1 MDYNQEGQKK
11 DRKSLLLAA
20 LAILALLNVVL
31 IYFFYKEREK
41 NKEQETVIAA
51 KTEEVVATK
60 MKLDSIS
67 AQLDAKI
74 AEIQQLGGQVDSLIT
89 LKQQLERDKAAL
101 RSASSAASVDVSK
114 YKQKIAN
121 YEAVLAQKDQEI
133 TKLKEELGIV
143 TAQNQELSTKVTGLE
158 GEKETLQRTQR
169 SFEDSVGS
177 LSAKNR
183 ELAEKVTIASALKA
197 EKIAVN
203 AVSSKG
209 KERDGGAYRA
219 KRIDKLKVDFD
230 LAANPISRD
239 GEREVFLRILDPEGA
254 VMADMATGSGT
265 FVYGGRETV
274 YTAKQNLNYSNDGSQ
289 GSIIYSRGGI
299 PLKKG
304 DHTIELYCDGFRI
317 GSTTF
322 KVR

>member
-1 MDYNQEGQKK
+1 MDYNQGQKN

-51 KTEEVVATK
+51 KTEELVSTK

-67 AQLDAKI
+67 AQLDSKI
-74 AEIQQLGGQVDSLIT
+74 AEIQQLGGQVDSLIA
-89 LKQQLERDKAAL
+89 LKQQIERDKAAL
-101 RSASSAASVDVSK
+101 KSASTAASVDVSR
-114 YKQKIAN
+114 YKQKIRE
-121 YEAVLAQKDQEI
+121 YEAILNQKDQDI
-133 TKLKEELGIV
+133 AKLKEELGIV
-143 TAQNQELSTKVTGLE
+143 TAQNQELASKVTGLE
-158 GEKETLQRTQR
+158 GEKQTLQK
-169 SFEDSVGS
+169 SFEDSVGT
-177 LSAKNR
+177 LSNKNR

-209 KERDGGAYRA
+209 KERDGGSYRA

-230 LAANPISRD
+230 LAANPISPN
-239 GEREVFLRILDPEGA
+239 GEREIYLRILDPEGA

-265 FVYGGRETV
+265 FVYQGRETV
-274 YTAKQNLNYSNDGSQ
+274 YTAKQTLDYSNEGSQ

-304 DHTIELYCDGFRI
+304 EHTIELYCQGFRI
-317 GSTTF
+317 GSTVF
-322 KVR
+322 KVK

>member
-1 MDYNQEGQKK
+1 MDYNQGQKN

-74 AEIQQLGGQVDSLIT
+74 EEIQQLGGQVDSLIT
-89 LKQQLERDKAAL
+89 LKQQLDRDRAAL
-101 RSASSAASVDVSK
+101 KNAATSASVDVSK
-114 YKQKIAN
+114 YKQKIAQ
-121 YEAVLAQKDQEI
+121 YEAILVQKDQDI
-133 TKLKEELGIV
+133 AKLKEELGIV
-143 TAQNQELSTKVTGLE
+143 TAQNQELSSKVTGLE
-158 GEKETLQRTQR
+158 GEKATLQKT
-169 SFEDSVGS
+169 FDDSVGN
-177 LSAKNR
+177 LSTKNR

-197 EKIAVN
+197 EKIEVN

-209 KERDGGAYRA
+209 KERDGGSYRA

-230 LAANPISRD
+230 LAANPIAKNGNRD
-239 GEREVFLRILDPEGA
+239 VYLRILDPEGA

-274 YTAKQNLNYSNDGSQ
+274 YTAKQGLNYSNDGSQ

-304 DHTIELYCDGFRI
+304 EHTIELYCEGFRI

-322 KVR
+322 KVK

>member
-1 MDYNQEGQKK
+1 MDYNQGQKK
-11 DRKSLLLAA
+11 DHKSLLLAA

-41 NKEQETVIAA
+41 NKEQETVIAV

-67 AQLDAKI
+67 VQLDAKI
-74 AEIQQLGGQVDSLIT
+74 AEIQQLGGQVDSLIS
-89 LKQQLERDKAAL
+89 LKQQLDRDRAAL
-101 RSASSAASVDVSK
+101 RSSANAASVDVSK
-114 YKQKIAN
+114 YKQKIKE
-121 YEAVLAQKDQEI
+121 YEAILVAKDTEI

-158 GEKETLQRTQR
+158 EEKTTIRRTY
-169 SFEDSVGS
+169 EDSVGNLTS
-177 LSAKNR
+177 RNR

-219 KRIDKLKVDFD
+219 KRIDKLKVDFN
-230 LAANPISRD
+230 LAPNPISRD
-239 GEREVFLRILDPEGA
+239 GEREIYLRILDPEGA

-265 FVYGGRETV
+265 FIYGGRETV
-274 YTAKQNLNYSNDGSQ
+274 YTAKQSINYSNDGAQ
-289 GSIIYSRGGI
+289 GSIIYTRGES
-299 PLKKG
+299 L
-304 DHTIELYCDGFRI
+304 
-317 GSTTF
+317 
-322 KVR
+322 

>member
-1 MDYNQEGQKK
+1 MDYNQGQKK

-51 KTEEVVATK
+51 KTEEVVAAK

-74 AEIQQLGGQVDSLIT
+74 AEIQQLGGQVDSLIS
-89 LKQQLERDKAAL
+89 LKQQLEKDKAAL
-101 RSASSAASVDVSK
+101 RSASSAASVDISK

-121 YEAVLAQKDQEI
+121 YEAILVQKDSDI
-133 TKLKEELGIV
+133 AKLKEELGIV
-143 TAQNQELSTKVTGLE
+143 TAQNQELSSKVTGLE
-158 GEKETLQRTQR
+158 GEKASLQRT
-169 SFEDSVGS
+169 FEDSVGQ
-177 LSAKNR
+177 LSNKNR

-230 LAANPISRD
+230 LAANPISPN
-239 GEREVFLRILDPEGA
+239 GEREVYLRILDPEGA

-265 FVYGGRETV
+265 FVYSGRETV
-274 YTAKQNLNYSNDGSQ
+274 YTAKQTLNYSNEGSQ

-304 DHTIELYCDGFRI
+304 EHTIELYCQGFRI

-322 KVR
+322 KVK

>member
-1 MDYNQEGQKK
+1 MDYNQGQKK

-74 AEIQQLGGQVDSLIT
+74 AEIQQLGGQVDSLIA
-89 LKQQLERDKAAL
+89 LKQQLDRDKAAL
-101 RSASSAASVDVSK
+101 RSASSAAKVDLSK
-114 YKQKIAN
+114 YKEKIKE
-121 YEAVLAQKDQEI
+121 YEAVLAQKDQDI
-133 TKLKEELGIV
+133 AKLKEELGIV

-158 GEKETLQRTQR
+158 GEKANLQRT
-169 SFEDSVGS
+169 FDDSVGS
-177 LSAKNR
+177 LSTKNR

-209 KERDGGAYRA
+209 KERDGGTYRA

-230 LAANPISRD
+230 LAANPISQS
-239 GEREVFLRILDPEGA
+239 GEREVYLRILDPEGA

-265 FVYGGRETV
+265 FMYGGRETV
-274 YTAKQNLNYSNDGSQ
+274 YTAKQRLNYSNDGSQ
-289 GSIIYSRGGI
+289 GSIIYSRAGI

-304 DHTIELYCDGFRI
+304 DHTIELYAEGFRI

>member
-1 MDYNQEGQKK
+1 MDYNQGQKK

-51 KTEEVVATK
+51 KTEEVVAAK

-74 AEIQQLGGQVDSLIT
+74 AEIQQLGGQVDSLVS
-89 LKQQLERDKAAL
+89 LKQQLEKDKAAL
-101 RSASSAASVDVSK
+101 RNASSAASVDISK

-121 YEAVLAQKDQEI
+121 YEAILVQKDSDI
-133 TKLKEELGIV
+133 AKLKEELGIV
-143 TAQNQELSTKVTGLE
+143 TAQNQELSSKVTGLE
-158 GEKETLQRTQR
+158 GEKASLQRTY
-169 SFEDSVGS
+169 EDSVGQ
-177 LSAKNR
+177 LSTKNR

-230 LAANPISRD
+230 LAANPISPN
-239 GEREVFLRILDPEGA
+239 GEREVYLRILDPEGA

-265 FVYGGRETV
+265 FVYSGRETV
-274 YTAKQNLNYSNDGSQ
+274 YTAKQTLNYSNEGSQ

-304 DHTIELYCDGFRI
+304 EHTIELYCQGFRI

>member
-1 MDYNQEGQKK
+1 MDYNQGQKN

-67 AQLDAKI
+67 TQLDAKI
-74 AEIQQLGGQVDSLIT
+74 AEIQQLGGKVDSLIM
-89 LKQQLERDKAAL
+89 LKQQLDRDRTAL
-101 RSASSAASVDVSK
+101 KNTSTSGSVDVSK

-121 YEAVLAQKDQEI
+121 YEAILAQKDQYI
-133 TKLKEELGIV
+133 AKLKEELGIV
-143 TAQNQELSTKVTGLE
+143 TAQNQELSSKITGLE
-158 GEKETLQRTQR
+158 EEKVTLQKT
-169 SFEDSVGS
+169 FEDSVDN
-177 LSAKNR
+177 LSNKNK
-183 ELAEKVTIASALKA
+183 ELSEKVTIASALKA
-197 EKIAVN
+197 EKIEVN

-209 KERDGGAYRA
+209 KERDGGSYRA

-230 LAANPISRD
+230 LAANPIAKN
-239 GEREVFLRILDPEGA
+239 GNREVYLRILDPEGA

-274 YTAKQNLNYSNDGSQ
+274 YTAKQALNYSTDGSQ

-304 DHTIELYCDGFRI
+304 EHIIELYCEGFRI

-322 KVR
+322 KVK

>member
-1 MDYNQEGQKK
+1 MDYNQGQKK

-41 NKEQETVIAA
+41 NKEQETVITA
-51 KTEEVVATK
+51 KTEEVVAAK

-74 AEIQQLGGQVDSLIT
+74 AEIQQLGGQVDSLVS
-89 LKQQLERDKAAL
+89 LKQQLEKDKAAL
-101 RSASSAASVDVSK
+101 RNASSAASVDISK

-121 YEAVLAQKDQEI
+121 YEAILVQKDSDI
-133 TKLKEELGIV
+133 AKLKEELGIV
-143 TAQNQELSTKVTGLE
+143 TAQNQELNTKVSGLE
-158 GEKETLQRTQR
+158 GEKVTLQKT
-169 SFEDSVGS
+169 FEDSVGS
-177 LSAKNR
+177 LSNKNR

-203 AVSSKG
+203 AVSAKG

-230 LAANPISRD
+230 LAANPISPNGD
-239 GEREVFLRILDPEGA
+239 REVYLRILDPEGA

-265 FVYGGRETV
+265 FVYAGRETV
-274 YTAKQNLNYSNDGSQ
+274 YTAKQNLNYNNEGSQ

-304 DHTIELYCDGFRI
+304 EHTIELYCQGFRI
-317 GSTTF
+317 GTTTF

>member
-1 MDYNQEGQKK
+1 MDYNQGQKN

-51 KTEEVVATK
+51 KTEELVSTK

-74 AEIQQLGGQVDSLIT
+74 AEIQQLGGQVDSLIA
-89 LKQQLERDKAAL
+89 LKQQIERDKAAL
-101 RSASSAASVDVSK
+101 KSASTAASVDVSR
-114 YKQKIAN
+114 YKQKIRE
-121 YEAVLAQKDQEI
+121 YEAILNQKDQDI
-133 TKLKEELGIV
+133 AKLKEELGIV
-143 TAQNQELSTKVTGLE
+143 TAQNQELASKVTGLE
-158 GEKETLQRTQR
+158 GEKQNLQK
-169 SFEDSVGS
+169 SFEDSVGT
-177 LSAKNR
+177 LSNKNR

-203 AVSSKG
+203 AVSAKG
-209 KERDGGAYRA
+209 KERDGGSYRA

-230 LAANPISRD
+230 LAANPISPN
-239 GEREVFLRILDPEGA
+239 GEREIYLRILDPEGA

-265 FVYGGRETV
+265 FVYQGRETV
-274 YTAKQNLNYSNDGSQ
+274 YTAKQTLDYSNEGSQ

-304 DHTIELYCDGFRI
+304 EHTIELYCQGFRI
-317 GSTTF
+317 GSTVF
-322 KVR
+322 KVK

>member
-1 MDYNQEGQKK
+1 MDYNQGQKN

-67 AQLDAKI
+67 AQLDLKI

-89 LKQQLERDKAAL
+89 LKQQLDRDRAAL
-101 RSASSAASVDVSK
+101 KNSATAASVDVSK

-121 YEAVLAQKDQEI
+121 YEAILAQKDQDI
-133 TKLKEELGIV
+133 AKLKEELGIV
-143 TAQNQELSTKVTGLE
+143 TAQNQELSTKVSGLE
-158 GEKETLQRTQR
+158 GEKANLQRT
-169 SFEDSVGS
+169 FEDSVGN
-177 LSAKNR
+177 LSTKNK
-183 ELAEKVTIASALKA
+183 ELADKVTIASALKA
-197 EKIAVN
+197 EKIEVN

-209 KERDGGAYRA
+209 KERDGGSYRA

-230 LAANPISRD
+230 LAGNPIAKNGNRD
-239 GEREVFLRILDPEGA
+239 VYLRILDPEGA

-265 FVYGGRETV
+265 FLYSGRETV
-274 YTAKQNLNYSNDGSQ
+274 YTAKQSLNYSNDGSQ
-289 GSIIYSRGGI
+289 GSIIYSRAGV

-304 DHTIELYCDGFRI
+304 EHTIELYCEGFRI
-317 GSTTF
+317 GTTTF
-322 KVR
+322 KVK

>member
-1 MDYNQEGQKK
+1 MDYNQGQKK

-41 NKEQETVIAA
+41 NKEQETVITA
-51 KTEEVVATK
+51 KTEEVVAAK

-67 AQLDAKI
+67 GQLDAKI
-74 AEIQQLGGQVDSLIT
+74 AEIQQLGGQVDSLIS
-89 LKQQLERDKAAL
+89 LKQQLEKDKAAL
-101 RSASSAASVDVSK
+101 RNASGAASVDISK
-114 YKQKIAN
+114 YKQKIAK
-121 YEAVLAQKDQEI
+121 YEAILVQKDSDI
-133 TKLKEELGIV
+133 AKLKEELGIV
-143 TAQNQELSTKVTGLE
+143 TAQNQELNTRVSGLE
-158 GEKETLQRTQR
+158 GEKATLRRT
-169 SFEDSVGS
+169 FEDSVGQ
-177 LSAKNR
+177 LSNKNR
-183 ELAEKVTIASALKA
+183 ELAEKITIASALKA

-203 AVSSKG
+203 AVSAKG

-230 LAANPISRD
+230 LAANPIASN
-239 GEREVFLRILDPEGA
+239 GEREVYLRILDPEGA

-265 FVYGGRETV
+265 FVYAGRETV
-274 YTAKQNLNYSNDGSQ
+274 YTAKQTLDYNNDGSQ
-289 GSIIYSRGGI
+289 GSIIYSRAGV

-304 DHTIELYCDGFRI
+304 EHTIELYCQGFRI
-317 GSTTF
+317 GTTTF

>member
-1 MDYNQEGQKK
+1 MDYNQGQKN

-51 KTEEVVATK
+51 KTEELVSTK

-74 AEIQQLGGQVDSLIT
+74 AEIQQLGGQVDSLIA
-89 LKQQLERDKAAL
+89 LKQQIERDKAAL
-101 RSASSAASVDVSK
+101 KSASTAASVDVSK
-114 YKQKIAN
+114 YKQKIRE
-121 YEAVLAQKDQEI
+121 YEAILNQKDQDI
-133 TKLKEELGIV
+133 AKLKEELGIV
-143 TAQNQELSTKVTGLE
+143 TAQNQELASKVTGLE
-158 GEKETLQRTQR
+158 GEKQNLQK
-169 SFEDSVGS
+169 SFEDSVGT
-177 LSAKNR
+177 LSNKNR

-203 AVSSKG
+203 AVSAKG
-209 KERDGGAYRA
+209 KERDGGSYRA

-230 LAANPISRD
+230 LAANPISPN
-239 GEREVFLRILDPEGA
+239 GEREIYLRILDPEGA

-265 FVYGGRETV
+265 FVYQGRETV
-274 YTAKQNLNYSNDGSQ
+274 YTAKQTLDYSNEGSQ

-304 DHTIELYCDGFRI
+304 EHTIELYCQGFRI
-317 GSTTF
+317 GSTVF
-322 KVR
+322 KVK

>member
-1 MDYNQEGQKK
+1 MDYNQGQKN

-67 AQLDAKI
+67 AQLDLKI

-89 LKQQLERDKAAL
+89 LKQQLDRDRAAL
-101 RSASSAASVDVSK
+101 KNSATAASVDVSK

-121 YEAVLAQKDQEI
+121 YEAILAQKDQDI
-133 TKLKEELGIV
+133 AKLKEELGIV
-143 TAQNQELSTKVTGLE
+143 TAQNQELSSKVSGLE
-158 GEKETLQRTQR
+158 GEKANLQRT
-169 SFEDSVGS
+169 FEDSVGN
-177 LSAKNR
+177 LSTKNK
-183 ELAEKVTIASALKA
+183 ELSDKVTIASALKA
-197 EKIAVN
+197 EKIEVN

-209 KERDGGAYRA
+209 KERDGGSYRA

-230 LAANPISRD
+230 LAGNPIAKNGNRD
-239 GEREVFLRILDPEGA
+239 VYLRILDPEGA

-265 FVYGGRETV
+265 FLYSGRETV
-274 YTAKQNLNYSNDGSQ
+274 YTAKQSLNYSNDGSQ
-289 GSIIYSRGGI
+289 GSIIYSRAGV

-304 DHTIELYCDGFRI
+304 EHTIELYCEGFRI
-317 GSTTF
+317 GTTTF
-322 KVR
+322 KVK

>member
-1 MDYNQEGQKK
+1 MDYNQGQKN

-51 KTEEVVATK
+51 KTEELVSTK

-74 AEIQQLGGQVDSLIT
+74 AEIQQLGGQVDSLIA
-89 LKQQLERDKAAL
+89 LKQQIERDKAAL
-101 RSASSAASVDVSK
+101 KSASTAASVDVSR
-114 YKQKIAN
+114 YKQKIRE
-121 YEAVLAQKDQEI
+121 YEAILNQKDQDI
-133 TKLKEELGIV
+133 AKLKEELGIV
-143 TAQNQELSTKVTGLE
+143 TAQNQELASKVTGLE
-158 GEKETLQRTQR
+158 GEKQTLQK
-169 SFEDSVGS
+169 SFEDSVGT
-177 LSAKNR
+177 LSNKNR

-203 AVSSKG
+203 AVSAKG
-209 KERDGGAYRA
+209 KERDGGSYRA

-230 LAANPISRD
+230 LAANPISPN
-239 GEREVFLRILDPEGA
+239 GEREIYLRILDPEGA

-265 FVYGGRETV
+265 FVYQGRETV
-274 YTAKQNLNYSNDGSQ
+274 YTAKQTLDYSNEGSQ

-304 DHTIELYCDGFRI
+304 EHTIELYCQGFRI
-317 GSTTF
+317 GSTVF
-322 KVR
+322 KVK

>member
-1 MDYNQEGQKK
+1 MDYNQGQKK

-51 KTEEVVATK
+51 KTEEVVAAK

-74 AEIQQLGGQVDSLIT
+74 AEIQQLGGQVDSLVS
-89 LKQQLERDKAAL
+89 LKQQLEKDKAAL
-101 RSASSAASVDVSK
+101 RNASSAASVDISK

-121 YEAVLAQKDQEI
+121 YEAILVQKDSDI
-133 TKLKEELGIV
+133 AKLKEELGIV
-143 TAQNQELSTKVTGLE
+143 TAQNQELSSKVTGLE
-158 GEKETLQRTQR
+158 GEKATLQRT
-169 SFEDSVGS
+169 FEDSVGQ
-177 LSAKNR
+177 LSNKNR

-230 LAANPISRD
+230 LAANPISPN
-239 GEREVFLRILDPEGA
+239 GEREVYLRILDPEGA

-265 FVYGGRETV
+265 FVYSGRETV
-274 YTAKQNLNYSNDGSQ
+274 YTAKQTLNYSNEGSQ

-304 DHTIELYCDGFRI
+304 EHIIELYCQGFRI

-322 KVR
+322 KVK

>member
-1 MDYNQEGQKK
+1 MDYNQGQKN

-67 AQLDAKI
+67 AQLDLKI

-89 LKQQLERDKAAL
+89 LKQQLDRDRAAL
-101 RSASSAASVDVSK
+101 KNSATAASVDVSK

-121 YEAVLAQKDQEI
+121 YEAILAQKDQDI
-133 TKLKEELGIV
+133 AKLKEELGIV
-143 TAQNQELSTKVTGLE
+143 TAQNQELSSKVSGLE
-158 GEKETLQRTQR
+158 GEKANLQRT
-169 SFEDSVGS
+169 FEDSVGN
-177 LSAKNR
+177 LSTKNK
-183 ELAEKVTIASALKA
+183 ELADKVTIASALKA
-197 EKIAVN
+197 EKIEVN

-209 KERDGGAYRA
+209 KERDGGSYRA

-230 LAANPISRD
+230 LAGNPIAKNGNRD
-239 GEREVFLRILDPEGA
+239 VYLRILDPEGA

-265 FVYGGRETV
+265 FLYSGRETV
-274 YTAKQNLNYSNDGSQ
+274 YTAKQALNYSNDGSQ
-289 GSIIYSRGGI
+289 GSIIYSRAGV

-304 DHTIELYCDGFRI
+304 EHTIELYCEGFRI
-317 GSTTF
+317 GTTTF
-322 KVR
+322 KVK

>member
-1 MDYNQEGQKK
+1 MDYNQGQKN

-67 AQLDAKI
+67 AQLDLKI

-89 LKQQLERDKAAL
+89 LKQQLDRDRAAL
-101 RSASSAASVDVSK
+101 KNSATAASVDVSK

-121 YEAVLAQKDQEI
+121 YEAILAQKDQDI
-133 TKLKEELGIV
+133 AKLKEELGIV
-143 TAQNQELSTKVTGLE
+143 TAQNQELSSKVSGLE
-158 GEKETLQRTQR
+158 GEKATLQRT
-169 SFEDSVGS
+169 FEDSVGN
-177 LSAKNR
+177 LSTKNK
-183 ELAEKVTIASALKA
+183 ELSDKVTIASALKA
-197 EKIAVN
+197 EKIEVN

-209 KERDGGAYRA
+209 KERDGGSYRA

-230 LAANPISRD
+230 LAGNPIAKNGNRD
-239 GEREVFLRILDPEGA
+239 VFLRILDPEGA

-265 FVYGGRETV
+265 FLYSGRETV
-274 YTAKQNLNYSNDGSQ
+274 YTAKQSLNYSNDGSQ
-289 GSIIYSRGGI
+289 GSIIYSRAGV

-304 DHTIELYCDGFRI
+304 EHTIELYCEGFRI
-317 GSTTF
+317 GTTTF
-322 KVR
+322 KVK

>member
-1 MDYNQEGQKK
+1 MDYNQGQKK

-51 KTEEVVATK
+51 KTEEVVAAK

-74 AEIQQLGGQVDSLIT
+74 AEIQQLGGQVDSLVS
-89 LKQQLERDKAAL
+89 LKQQLEKDKAAL
-101 RSASSAASVDVSK
+101 RNASSAASVDISK

-121 YEAVLAQKDQEI
+121 YEAILVQKDSDI
-133 TKLKEELGIV
+133 AKLKEELGIV
-143 TAQNQELSTKVTGLE
+143 TAQNQELSSKVTGLE
-158 GEKETLQRTQR
+158 GEKATLQRT
-169 SFEDSVGS
+169 FEDSVGQ
-177 LSAKNR
+177 LSNKNR

-230 LAANPISRD
+230 LAANPISPN
-239 GEREVFLRILDPEGA
+239 GEREVYLRILDPEGA

-265 FVYGGRETV
+265 FVYSGRETV
-274 YTAKQNLNYSNDGSQ
+274 YTAKQTLNYSNEGSQ

-304 DHTIELYCDGFRI
+304 EHTIELYCQGFRI

-322 KVR
+322 KVK

>member
-1 MDYNQEGQKK
+1 MDYNQGQKK
-11 DRKSLLLAA
+11 DHKSLLLAA

-41 NKEQETVIAA
+41 NKEQETVIAV

-67 AQLDAKI
+67 VQLDAKI

-89 LKQQLERDKAAL
+89 LKQQLDRDRAAL
-101 RSASSAASVDVSK
+101 RSSSNAASVDVSK
-114 YKQKIAN
+114 YKQKIKE
-121 YEAVLAQKDQEI
+121 YEAILVQKDTEI

-158 GEKETLQRTQR
+158 EEKTTLRRTY
-169 SFEDSVGS
+169 EDSVGS
-177 LSAKNR
+177 LSSKNR

-219 KRIDKLKVDFD
+219 KRIDKLKVDFN

-239 GEREVFLRILDPEGA
+239 GEREIFLRILDPEGA

-265 FVYGGRETV
+265 FMYGGRETV
-274 YTAKQNLNYSNDGSQ
+274 YTAKQSLNYTNDGAQ
-289 GSIIYSRGGI
+289 GSIIYTRGGI

-304 DHTIELYCDGFRI
+304 EHTIELYCEGFRI
-317 GSTTF
+317 GTSTL
-322 KVR
+322 KVK

>member
-1 MDYNQEGQKK
+1 MDYNQGQKK

-51 KTEEVVATK
+51 KTEEVVAAK

-74 AEIQQLGGQVDSLIT
+74 AEIQQLGGQVDSLVS
-89 LKQQLERDKAAL
+89 LKQQLEKDKAAL
-101 RSASSAASVDVSK
+101 RNASSAASVDISK

-121 YEAVLAQKDQEI
+121 YEAILVQKDSDI
-133 TKLKEELGIV
+133 AKLKEELGIV
-143 TAQNQELSTKVTGLE
+143 TAQNQELSSKVTGLE
-158 GEKETLQRTQR
+158 GEKATLQRT
-169 SFEDSVGS
+169 FEDSVGQ
-177 LSAKNR
+177 LSNKNR

-230 LAANPISRD
+230 LAANPISPN
-239 GEREVFLRILDPEGA
+239 GEREVYLRILDPEGA

-265 FVYGGRETV
+265 FVYSGRETV
-274 YTAKQNLNYSNDGSQ
+274 YTAKQTLNYSNEGSQ

-304 DHTIELYCDGFRI
+304 EHTIELYCQGFRI

>member
-1 MDYNQEGQKK
+1 MDYNQGQKK

-51 KTEEVVATK
+51 KTEEVVAAK

-74 AEIQQLGGQVDSLIT
+74 AEIQQLGGQVDSLVS
-89 LKQQLERDKAAL
+89 LKQQLEKDKAAL
-101 RSASSAASVDVSK
+101 RNASSAASVDISK

-121 YEAVLAQKDQEI
+121 YEAILVQKDSDI
-133 TKLKEELGIV
+133 AKLKEELGIV
-143 TAQNQELSTKVTGLE
+143 TAQNQELSSKVTGLE
-158 GEKETLQRTQR
+158 GEKASLQRT
-169 SFEDSVGS
+169 FEDSVGQ
-177 LSAKNR
+177 LSNKNR

-230 LAANPISRD
+230 LAANPISPN
-239 GEREVFLRILDPEGA
+239 GEREVYLRILDPEGA

-265 FVYGGRETV
+265 FVYSGRETV
-274 YTAKQNLNYSNDGSQ
+274 YTAKQTLNYSNEGSQ

-304 DHTIELYCDGFRI
+304 EHTIELYCQGFRI

>member
-1 MDYNQEGQKK
+1 MDYNQGQKN

-51 KTEEVVATK
+51 KTEELVSTK

-67 AQLDAKI
+67 AQLDSKI
-74 AEIQQLGGQVDSLIT
+74 AEIQQLGGQVDSLIA
-89 LKQQLERDKAAL
+89 LKQQIERDKAAL
-101 RSASSAASVDVSK
+101 KSASTAASVDVSK
-114 YKQKIAN
+114 YKQKIRE
-121 YEAVLAQKDQEI
+121 YEAILNQKDQDI
-133 TKLKEELGIV
+133 AKLKEELGIV
-143 TAQNQELSTKVTGLE
+143 TAQNQELASKVTGLE
-158 GEKETLQRTQR
+158 GEKQTLQK
-169 SFEDSVGS
+169 SFEDSVGT
-177 LSAKNR
+177 LSNKNR

-203 AVSSKG
+203 AVSAKG
-209 KERDGGAYRA
+209 KERDGGSYRA

-230 LAANPISRD
+230 LAANPISPN
-239 GEREVFLRILDPEGA
+239 GEREIYLRILDPEGA

-265 FVYGGRETV
+265 FVYQGRETV
-274 YTAKQNLNYSNDGSQ
+274 YTAKQTLDYSNEGSQ

-304 DHTIELYCDGFRI
+304 EHTIELYCQGFRI
-317 GSTTF
+317 GSTVF
-322 KVR
+322 KVK

>member
-1 MDYNQEGQKK
+1 MDYNQGQKN

-67 AQLDAKI
+67 AQLDLKI

-89 LKQQLERDKAAL
+89 LKQQLDRDRAAL
-101 RSASSAASVDVSK
+101 KNSATAASVDVSK

-121 YEAVLAQKDQEI
+121 YEAILAQKDQDI
-133 TKLKEELGIV
+133 AKLKEELGIV
-143 TAQNQELSTKVTGLE
+143 TAQNQELSSKVSGLE
-158 GEKETLQRTQR
+158 GEKANLQRT
-169 SFEDSVGS
+169 FEDSVGN
-177 LSAKNR
+177 LSTKNK
-183 ELAEKVTIASALKA
+183 ELSDKVTIASALKA
-197 EKIAVN
+197 EKIEVN

-209 KERDGGAYRA
+209 KERDGGSYRA

-230 LAANPISRD
+230 LAGNPIAKNGNRD
-239 GEREVFLRILDPEGA
+239 VYLRILDPEGA

-265 FVYGGRETV
+265 FLYSGRETV
-274 YTAKQNLNYSNDGSQ
+274 YTAKQSLNYSNDGSQ
-289 GSIIYSRGGI
+289 GSIIYSRAGV

-304 DHTIELYCDGFRI
+304 EHTIELYCEGFRI

-322 KVR
+322 KVK

>member
-1 MDYNQEGQKK
+1 MDYNQGQKK

-51 KTEEVVATK
+51 KTEEVVAAK

-74 AEIQQLGGQVDSLIT
+74 AEIQQLGGQVDSLIS
-89 LKQQLERDKAAL
+89 LKQQLEKDKAAL
-101 RSASSAASVDVSK
+101 RNASSAASVDISK

-121 YEAVLAQKDQEI
+121 YEAILVQKDSDI
-133 TKLKEELGIV
+133 AKLKEELGIV
-143 TAQNQELSTKVTGLE
+143 TAQNQELSSKVTGLE
-158 GEKETLQRTQR
+158 GEKASLQKT
-169 SFEDSVGS
+169 FEDSVGQ
-177 LSAKNR
+177 LSNKNR

-230 LAANPISRD
+230 LAANPISPNGD
-239 GEREVFLRILDPEGA
+239 REVYLRILDPEGA

-265 FVYGGRETV
+265 FVYSGRETV
-274 YTAKQNLNYSNDGSQ
+274 YTAKQTLNYNNEGSQ

-304 DHTIELYCDGFRI
+304 EHTIELYCQGFRI
-317 GSTTF
+317 GTTTF
-322 KVR
+322 KVK

>member
-1 MDYNQEGQKK
+1 MDYNQGQKN

-67 AQLDAKI
+67 AQLDLKI

-89 LKQQLERDKAAL
+89 LKQQLDRDRAAL
-101 RSASSAASVDVSK
+101 KNSATAASVDVSK

-121 YEAVLAQKDQEI
+121 YEAILAQKDQDI
-133 TKLKEELGIV
+133 AKLKEELGIV
-143 TAQNQELSTKVTGLE
+143 TAQNQELSSKVSGLE
-158 GEKETLQRTQR
+158 GEKATLQRT
-169 SFEDSVGS
+169 FEDSVGN
-177 LSAKNR
+177 LSTKNK
-183 ELAEKVTIASALKA
+183 ELSDKVTIASALKA
-197 EKIAVN
+197 EKIEVN

-209 KERDGGAYRA
+209 KERDGGSYRA

-230 LAANPISRD
+230 LAGNPIAKNGNRD
-239 GEREVFLRILDPEGA
+239 VYLRILDPEGA

-265 FVYGGRETV
+265 FLYSGRETV
-274 YTAKQNLNYSNDGSQ
+274 YTAKQSLNYSNDGSQ
-289 GSIIYSRGGI
+289 GSIIYSRAGV

-304 DHTIELYCDGFRI
+304 EHTIELYCEGFRI
-317 GSTTF
+317 GTTTF
-322 KVR
+322 KVK

>member
-1 MDYNQEGQKK
+1 MDYNQGQKN

-31 IYFFYKEREK
+31 TYFFYKEREK

-51 KTEEVVATK
+51 KTEELVSTK

-67 AQLDAKI
+67 AQLDSKI
-74 AEIQQLGGQVDSLIT
+74 AEIQQLGGQVDSLIA
-89 LKQQLERDKAAL
+89 LKQQIERDKAAL
-101 RSASSAASVDVSK
+101 KSASTAASVDVSR
-114 YKQKIAN
+114 YKQKIRE
-121 YEAVLAQKDQEI
+121 YEAILNQKDQDI
-133 TKLKEELGIV
+133 AKLKEELGIV
-143 TAQNQELSTKVTGLE
+143 TAQNQELASKVTGLE
-158 GEKETLQRTQR
+158 GEKQTLQK
-169 SFEDSVGS
+169 SFEDSVGT
-177 LSAKNR
+177 LSNKNR

-203 AVSSKG
+203 AVSAKG
-209 KERDGGAYRA
+209 KERDGGSYRA

-230 LAANPISRD
+230 LAANPISPN
-239 GEREVFLRILDPEGA
+239 GEREIYLRILDPEGA

-265 FVYGGRETV
+265 FVYQGRETV
-274 YTAKQNLNYSNDGSQ
+274 YTAKQTLDYSNEGSQ

-304 DHTIELYCDGFRI
+304 EHTIELYCQGFRI
-317 GSTTF
+317 GSTVF
-322 KVR
+322 KVK